1 MDKILVLTR
10 PEDVEEINRVVKPY
24 CKKVEIASC
33 DISGHKGMNKRY
45 DLIVSYSY
53 APIIKE
59 EFIESCGC
67 PIINVHPT
75 LLPYGRGIYPL
86 LWACINDE
94 PFGATIHMIESN
106 EIDSGAVIKQ
116 RQVLV
121 SEEMTLRQLRELLT
135 LHARVLLS
143 EFLLEFNIDKF
154 GIF

>member
-1 MDKILVLTR
+1 
-10 PEDVEEINRVVKPY
+10 
-24 CKKVEIASC
+24 
-33 DISGHKGMNKRY
+33 MNKRY

-143 EFLLEFNIDKF
+143 EFLLEFNTEKMINKTPQEELVKNKNTKTEINLWMHTRDSQMA
-154 GIF
+154 GIQVSRK